1 MCYGYLYEDA
11 KRFLEELR
19 FICVTDFAAS
29 LKPRHKN
36 GKKRK

>member
-1 MCYGYLYEDA
+1 MCYGYLYADA
-11 KRFLEELR
+11 KRFLEELQ
-19 FICVTDFAAS
+19 FITVTDFAAS

>member
-1 MCYGYLYEDA
+1 MWYGDV

-19 FICVTDFAAS
+19 FIEVTYFAAS

>member
-1 MCYGYLYEDA
+1 MWYWKEYIR
-11 KRFLEELR
+11 RFMEKSR
-19 FICVTDFAAS
+19 FIKVTDFAAS

>member
-1 MCYGYLYEDA
+1 MWYEEA

-19 FICVTDFAAS
+19 FIKVTDFAAS
-29 LKPRHKN
+29 IKTRHKN

>member
-1 MCYGYLYEDA
+1 MWYEVA
-11 KRFLEELR
+11 KKFLEELR
-19 FICVTDFAAS
+19 FVEVTDFAAS

>member
-1 MCYGYLYEDA
+1 MLYEYVQ
-11 KRFLEELR
+11 RFLEEQR
-19 FICVTDFAAS
+19 FVEVTYFASS

>member
-1 MCYGYLYEDA
+1 MEMEYEVV
-11 KRFLEELR
+11 KRFLEESR
-19 FICVTDFAAS
+19 FINVTDFAEA